1 MKLQASMIRVVTLL
15 AASLLA
21 VPVIAASKASPER
34 TVSPRFDAAHRV
46 FRLDAGAVT
55 YAMGVNPDGML
66 QTLYWGARLPA
77 DDPLGPAVPAP
88 ERSSFDPAGA
98 LTPQEYA
105 GWGGAMT
112 ATPALKIR
120 LDDGN
125 RDVVLRYDSYRVDG
139 DHLSIRLRD
148 AQAGVAVTLDY
159 SADDATGI
167 VGRSAHIENTGKQ
180 ALTVDSAASATWNL
194 PRASDYSLRYLT
206 GTWAG
211 EWHLQTR
218 AVTPGATVLESR
230 RGSTGDENNPWFA
243 IGRGS
248 EWDEDHGDVWFGALA
263 WSGSWSIRVDE
274 DILGQVRV
282 VGGYNPFDFAYRLNP
297 GEALDTPVFYAGYT
311 SDGIGEAS
319 RLLHRFERDRVLPGG
334 AGAALRPVLYNSW
347 EATEFKVDEQGQERL
362 AEKAASLGVERFVVD
377 DGWFGAR
384 DNDHA
389 GLGDW
394 VVNRRKFPNGLKP
407 LIDKVHGLGMSFGL
421 WVEPEMVNRDSD
433 LYRAHPDWVLNF
445 PGRERSEGRHQLV
458 LNLARE
464 DVKAHLL
471 EVLDR
476 LLSENDIQFLK
487 WDYNRNWSEPGWPQ
501 MSPDEQQKVYVAYVR
516 NLYDILRQLRARH
529 PKVEIESCSGGG
541 ARVDLGIMALTD
553 EVWPSDNTDPSDRLS
568 IQDGFSYAYAPATMM
583 AWVTGSPNWVNHRV
597 SSLDFRFLS
606 SMQGGLG
613 IGANLLDWTPAEEA
627 TARGYIAEYKKIRAT
642 VQRGALYRLLSPQGL
657 APWSATESVAKDGAQ
672 AVLFA
677 FQRQGEEARP
687 FPTLRLRG
695 LDMKARYRFRLVHGT
710 VAPGTPEVAS
720 GAYWMQRGIDLAMK
734 GDLQAAGVVFERE
747 GTSSH
752 QGVTR

>member
-1 MKLQASMIRVVTLL
+1 MLIAFASCVL
-15 AASLLA
+15 AATA
-21 VPVIAASKASPER
+21 VAR
-34 TVSPRFDAAHRV
+34 TENATPRYDAAHRV
-46 FRLDAGAVT
+46 FRIDAGDVT
-55 YAMGVNPDGML
+55 YAMGVNADGFL
-66 QTLYWGARLPA
+66 QTLYWGARLAP
-77 DDPLGPAVPAP
+77 DDPLGPAVPAA
-88 ERSSFDPAGA
+88 ERSSFDPAGS

-112 ATPALKIR
+112 ATPALKLR

-125 RDVVLRYDSYRVDG
+125 RDVVLRYDSYRIDKG
-139 DHLSIRLRD
+139 TLSIRLRD
-148 AQAGVAVTLDY
+148 AQAGVAVDLRYT
-159 SADDATGI
+159 ADAATGV
-167 VGRSAHIENTGKQ
+167 VGRSARIENTGAQ
-180 ALTVDSAASATWNL
+180 ALTIDAAAAATWNL
-194 PRASDYSLRYLT
+194 PRGDYSLRYLT

-243 IGRGS
+243 IGRGDAWN
-248 EWDEDHGDVWFGALA
+248 EEHGDVWFGALA
-263 WSGSWSIRVDE
+263 WSGSWRIQVDE

-282 VGGYNPFDFAYRLNP
+282 TGGYNPFDFAYRLPP
-297 GEALDTPVFYAGYT
+297 GQALETPVFYAGYT
-311 SDGIGEAS
+311 GQGIGAAS
-319 RLLHRFERDRVLPGG
+319 RLLHRFERERVLPGG
-334 AGAALRPVLYNSW
+334 TAAKLRPVLYNSW
-347 EATEFKVDEQGQERL
+347 EATEFKVDEAGQERL
-362 AEKAASLGVERFVVD
+362 AEKAAALGVERFVVD

-421 WVEPEMVNRDSD
+421 WVEPEMVNPDSD
-433 LYRAHPDWVLNF
+433 LYRAHPDWVLHF
-445 PGRERSEGRHQLV
+445 PGRQRSEGRHQLV

-464 DVKAHLL
+464 DVKAHVLA
-471 EVLDR
+471 VLDG
-476 LLSENDIQFLK
+476 LLKDNDIQFLK

-516 NLYDILRQLRARH
+516 NLYDILRELRARH
-529 PKVEIESCSGGG
+529 PGVEIESCSGGG

-583 AWVTGSPNWVNHRV
+583 AWVTGSPNWVNARS

-606 SMQGGLG
+606 AMQGGLG
-613 IGANLLDWTPAEEA
+613 IGANLLEWSPAEEA
-627 TARGYIAEYKKIRAT
+627 TARNYVAAYKTIRAT
-642 VQRGALYRLLSPQGL
+642 VQRGALYRLLSPQDR
-657 APWSATESVAKDGAQ
+657 APWSATESVAGDGKQ

-695 LDMKARYRFRLVHGT
+695 LDEKARYRYRVIHGQ
-710 VAPGTPEVAS
+710 VAAGTPDVAS
-720 GAYWMQRGIDLAMK
+720 GAYWMQRGLDLVMK
-734 GDLQAAGVVFERE
+734 GDLQAAGVIFER
-747 GTSSH
+747 TDA
-752 QGVTR
+752 R

>member
-1 MKLQASMIRVVTLL
+1 MIRVATFI

-21 VPVIAASKASPER
+21 APAIAATKGSAER
-34 TVSPRFDAAHRV
+34 MAPPRYDADHRV
-46 FRLDAGAVT
+46 FRLDAGNVT

-77 DDPLGPAVPAP
+77 DDPLGAATPAP

-125 RDVVLRYDSYRVDG
+125 RDVVLRYDSYRVEG
-139 DHLSIRLRD
+139 GHLSILLRD

-159 SADDATGI
+159 SADAATGI

-248 EWDEDHGDVWFGALA
+248 EWNEDHGDVWFGALA

-297 GEALDTPVFYAGYT
+297 GEALETPVFYAGYT
-311 SDGIGEAS
+311 DGGIGEAS

-334 AGAALRPVLYNSW
+334 TNAALRPVLYNSW

-362 AEKAASLGVERFVVD
+362 AEKAAALGVERFVVD

-501 MSPDEQQKVYVAYVR
+501 MSPGEQQKVYVAYVR

-541 ARVDLGIMALTD
+541 ARVDLGIMSLTD

-568 IQDGFSYAYAPATMM
+568 IQDGFSYAYAPSTMM

-613 IGANLLDWTPAEEA
+613 IGANLLDWTPAEET

-642 VQRGALYRLLSPQGL
+642 VQRGALYRLLSPQERS
-657 APWSATESVAKDGAQ
+657 PWSATESVAKDGAQ
-672 AVLFA
+672 AILFA

-695 LDMKARYRFRLVHGT
+695 LDTNARYRFRLVHGKA
-710 VAPGTPEVAS
+710 APGTPEVAS
-720 GAYWMQRGIDLAMK
+720 GAYWMQRGIDLVMR

-747 GTSSH
+747 GTTSH

>member
-1 MKLQASMIRVVTLL
+1 M
-15 AASLLA
+15 
-21 VPVIAASKASPER
+21 PP
-34 TVSPRFDAAHRV
+34 P
-46 FRLDAGAVT
+46 
-55 YAMGVNPDGML
+55 
-66 QTLYWGARLPA
+66 
-77 DDPLGPAVPAP
+77 
-88 ERSSFDPAGA
+88 
-98 LTPQEYA
+98 
-105 GWGGAMT
+105 
-112 ATPALKIR
+112 
-120 LDDGN
+120 
-125 RDVVLRYDSYRVDG
+125 
-139 DHLSIRLRD
+139 
-148 AQAGVAVTLDY
+148 
-159 SADDATGI
+159 GI
-167 VGRSAHIENTGKQ
+167 VGRSAHIENAGKQ
-180 ALTVDSAASATWNL
+180 ALTIDSGRGSATWNL
-194 PRASDYSLRYLT
+194 PRADDYSLRYLT

-218 AVTPGATVLESR
+218 ARHAGCHRCSKAAAAARVTRTIPGSPSAAATQWNE
-230 RGSTGDENNPWFA
+230 E
-243 IGRGS
+243 
-248 EWDEDHGDVWFGALA
+248 HGDVWFGALA

-282 VGGYNPFDFAYRLNP
+282 TGGYNPFDFAYRLEAGRVAGHP
-297 GEALDTPVFYAGYT
+297 GVLCRLHAATVSARRR
-311 SDGIGEAS
+311 AS
-319 RLLHRFERDRVLPGG
+319 CTASSATASSPAVPS
-334 AGAALRPVLYNSW
+334 AALRPVLYNSW
-347 EATEFKVDEQGQERL
+347 EATEFKVDEPGQERL
-362 AEKAASLGVERFVVD
+362 AEKAAALGVERFVVD

-421 WVEPEMVNRDSD
+421 WVEPEMINRDSD

-445 PGRERSEGRHQLV
+445 PGRDRSEGRHQLV

-476 LLSENDIQFLK
+476 LLTENDIQFLK

-568 IQDGFSYAYAPATMM
+568 IQDGFTYAYAPATMM
-583 AWVTGSPNWVNHRV
+583 AWVTGSPNWVNNRV

-613 IGANLLDWTPAEEA
+613 IGANLLEWTPAEEA
-627 TARGYIAEYKKIRAT
+627 TARGYIAEYKTIRGT
-642 VQRGALYRLLSPQGL
+642 VQRGSLYRLLSPQDR
-657 APWSATESVAKDGAQ
+657 APWSATESVAERCRAGGAVRVP
-672 AVLFA
+672 APGRGSTSVPDPAPARPRCEGALSLPRHA
-677 FQRQGEEARP
+677 RQGRTRYAGRGQWRVLDAARHRP
-687 FPTLRLRG
+687 RDEGRPAGRRRGVRTRIRLSIGAHDGRPNHRSHAMNARNRVTRLFPSGACVRTDLTLAASAASAQVNGVGQKPYLGWSSFSQQTIEPDFLTQANMITQSDALAVVRIAGARLRLHQPG
-695 LDMKARYRFRLVHGT
+695 FRMAG
-710 VAPGTPEVAS
+710 
-720 GAYWMQRGIDLAMK
+720 WIRCQRPTHA
-734 GDLQAAGVVFERE
+734 
-747 GTSSH
+747 
-752 QGVTR
+752 

>member
-1 MKLQASMIRVVTLL
+1 MIRIATFVTASVL
-15 AASLLA
+15 AA
-21 VPVIAASKASPER
+21 AAGAAGKATTPHDA
-34 TVSPRFDAAHRV
+34 TPRFDSAQRV
-46 FRLDAGAVT
+46 FRLDAAGVT
-55 YAMGVNPDGML
+55 YAMGIDPDGML
-66 QTLYWGARLPA
+66 QTLYWGARLPEG
-77 DDPLGPAVPAP
+77 DPLGPAAPAV
-88 ERSSFDPAGA
+88 ERSSFDPKGA
-98 LTPQEYA
+98 LSPQEYA

-112 ATPALKIR
+112 ATPALKIK

-125 RDVVLRYDSYRVDG
+125 RDLVLRYDSYRVADG
-139 DHLSIRLRD
+139 ALSIVLRD
-148 AQAGVAVTLDY
+148 AQAGVAVTLRY
-159 SADDATGI
+159 TADSATGI
-167 VGRSAHIENTGKQ
+167 VGRSARIENTGKQ
-180 ALTVDSAASATWNL
+180 PLTIDSAAAATWNL
-194 PRASDYSLRYLT
+194 PRAEDYSLRYLT

-218 AVTPGATVLESR
+218 AITPGATVLESR

-243 IGRGS
+243 IGRGNA
-248 EWDEDHGDVWFGALA
+248 WHEDHGDVWFGALA

-282 VGGYNPFDFAYRLNP
+282 VGGCNPFDFGYRLKP
-297 GEALDTPVFYAGYT
+297 GEALDTPVFYGGYT
-311 SDGIGEAS
+311 GEGVGEAS
-319 RLLHRFERDRVLPGG
+319 RLLHRFERSRVLPSGD
-334 AGAALRPVLYNSW
+334 ATALRPVLYNSW
-347 EATEFKVDEQGQERL
+347 EATEFKVDEAGQAKL
-362 AEKAASLGVERFVVD
+362 AEKAAALGVERFVMD

-394 VVNRRKFPNGLKP
+394 TVNPRKFPNGLKP
-407 LIDKVHGLGMSFGL
+407 LIGKVHGLGMSFGL
-421 WVEPEMVNRDSD
+421 WVEPEMVNADSD

-445 PGRERSEGRHQLV
+445 PGRQRSEGRHQLV

-464 DVKAHLL
+464 DVRAHVL
-471 EVLDR
+471 EVLDK
-476 LLSENDIQFLK
+476 LLTENDIQFLK

-529 PKVEIESCSGGG
+529 PNVEIESCSGGG

-583 AWVTGSPNWVNHRV
+583 AWVTASPNWVNNRV
-597 SSLDFRFLS
+597 STLDFRFLS
-606 SMQGGLG
+606 AMQGGLG
-613 IGANLLDWTPAEEA
+613 IGANLLDWTETDNA
-627 TARGYIAEYKKIRAT
+627 TARRYIAEYKRIRAT
-642 VQRGALYRLLSPQGL
+642 VQRGSLYRLLSPQDR
-657 APWSATESVAKDGAQ
+657 APWSATESVAADGGQ
-672 AVLFA
+672 VVLFA

-695 LDMKARYRFRLVHGT
+695 IDPKARYRYRTIHGN

-720 GAYWMQRGIDLAMK
+720 GAYWMQRGVDVPMK
-734 GDLQAAGVVFERE
+734 GDLEAAGIVFERV
-747 GTSSH
+747 GAP
-752 QGVTR
+752 

>member
-1 MKLQASMIRVVTLL
+1 MFSSSMIRVAVCL
-15 AASLLA
+15 AGGLLA
-21 VPVIAASKASPER
+21 VPAVAATQGNASA
-34 TVSPRFDAAHRV
+34 RFDQSQRV

-55 YAMGVNPDGML
+55 YAMGVNADGML

-77 DDPLGPAVPAP
+77 DDPLGPALPAP
-88 ERSSFDPAGA
+88 ERSSFDSAGA

-105 GWGGAMT
+105 GWGGNLT
-112 ATPALKIR
+112 ATPALKVKF
-120 LDDGN
+120 DDGN
-125 RDVVLRYDSYRVDG
+125 RDLVLRYDS
-139 DHLSIRLRD
+139 HRLEKDALAVTMRD
-148 AQAGVAVTLDY
+148 AKAGVTVILRYT
-159 SADDATGI
+159 ADEATGI

-180 ALTVDSAASATWNL
+180 ALTIDSAAAATWNL
-194 PRASDYSLRYLT
+194 PRAPDYSLRYLT

-218 AVTPGATVLESR
+218 PVTPGATVLESR

-243 IGRGS
+243 IGRGDAWN
-248 EWDEDHGDVWFGALA
+248 EEHGDVWFGALA
-263 WSGSWSIRVDE
+263 WSGSWSIRVEE

-282 VGGYNPFDFAYRLNP
+282 VGGYNPFDFGYRLKP
-297 GEALDTPVFYAGYT
+297 GQSLDTPVFYAGYT
-311 SDGIGEAS
+311 KDGVGEAS
-319 RLLHRFERDRVLPGG
+319 RLMHAFERDRVLPGG
-334 AGAALRPVLYNSW
+334 ASAPLRPVLYNSW
-347 EATEFKVDEQGQERL
+347 EATEFKVEEPGQEKL
-362 AEKAASLGVERFVVD
+362 AEKAAALGVERFVVD

-407 LIDKVHGLGMSFGL
+407 LIDKVHGLGMTFGL
-421 WVEPEMVNRDSD
+421 WVEPEMVNADSD

-445 PGRERSEGRHQLV
+445 AGRPRSEGRHQMV

-464 DVKAHLL
+464 DVKAHVLD
-471 EVLDR
+471 VLDR
-476 LLSENDIQFLK
+476 LLTENDIQFLK
-487 WDYNRNWSEPGWPQ
+487 WDYNRNWSEPGWPEVA
-501 MSPDEQQKVYVAYVR
+501 PEEQQKVYVTYVR

-583 AWVTGSPNWVNHRV
+583 AWVTGSPNWVNNRV

-613 IGANLLDWTPAEEA
+613 IGANLLEWTPAEEA
-627 TARGYIAEYKKIRAT
+627 TARGYVAAYKTIRET
-642 VQRGALYRLLSPQGL
+642 VQRGDLYRLLSPRDR
-657 APWSATESVAKDGAQ
+657 APWSATLSVAQDRHQ

-687 FPTLRLRG
+687 FPTLALRG
-695 LDMKARYRFRLVHGT
+695 LDPKARYRYRLIHGK

-720 GAYWMQRGIDLAMK
+720 GAYWMQRGIDIAMR
-734 GDLQAAGVVFERE
+734 GDLQAAGLVFDRE
-747 GTSSH
+747 GAPRGS
-752 QGVTR
+752 R

>member
-1 MKLQASMIRVVTLL
+1 MTRSTPFHLAALL
-15 AASLLA
+15 AAAL
-21 VPVIAASKASPER
+21 VASPS
-34 TVSPRFDAAHRV
+34 TAATNATPHYDPTQRV
-46 FRLDAGAVT
+46 FRLDAGDVT
-55 YAMGVNPDGML
+55 YAMGVNEDGFL
-66 QTLYWGARLPA
+66 QTVYWGERLPSG
-77 DDPLGPAVPAP
+77 DPLGPALPAP

-112 ATPALKIR
+112 AAPTLK
-120 LDDGN
+120 LHLADGN
-125 RDVVLRYDSYRVDG
+125 RDVVLRYDSYRVEKDG
-139 DHLSIRLRD
+139 LDIVLRD
-148 AQAGVAVTLDY
+148 AQAGVAVTLRY
-159 SADDATGI
+159 TADADTGI
-167 VGRSAHIENTGKQ
+167 VGRSAHIENTGRQ
-180 ALTVDSAASATWNL
+180 ALTIDEAAAATWNL
-194 PRASDYSLRYLT
+194 PRANDYSLRYLT

-211 EWHLQTR
+211 EWHVQTR
-218 AVTPGATVLESR
+218 AVAPGATVLESR

-243 IGRGS
+243 IARGDAWN
-248 EWDEDHGDVWFGALA
+248 EEHGEVWFGALA
-263 WSGSWSIRVDE
+263 WSGSWRIRVDE

-282 VGGYNPFDFAYRLNP
+282 TGGFNPFDFAYRLEP
-297 GEALDTPVFYAGYT
+297 GQALDTPTFYAGHT
-311 SDGIGEAS
+311 TGGIGEAS
-319 RLLHRFERDRVLPGG
+319 RLLHRFERERVLPRGNDTP
-334 AGAALRPVLYNSW
+334 LRPVLYNSW
-347 EATEFKVDEQGQERL
+347 EATEFKVDEAGQERL
-362 AEKAASLGVERFVVD
+362 AEKAAALGVERFVVD

-433 LYRAHPDWVLNF
+433 LYRTHPDWVLNF

-471 EVLDR
+471 KVLDR
-476 LLSENDIQFLK
+476 LLTENDIQFLK

-501 MSPDEQQKVYVAYVR
+501 VAPEEQQKVYVAYVR
-516 NLYDILRQLRARH
+516 NLYDILSQLRARH

-568 IQDGFSYAYAPATMM
+568 IQDGFSFAYAPATMM
-583 AWVTGSPNWVNHRV
+583 AWVTGSPNWVNQRV
-597 SSLDFRFLS
+597 TSLDFRFLS
-606 SMQGGLG
+606 AMQGGLG
-613 IGANLLDWTPAEEA
+613 IGANLLEWTPAEHA
-627 TARGYIAEYKKIRAT
+627 TARAYVTAYKSIRDT
-642 VQRGALYRLLSPQGL
+642 VQRGALYRLLSPRDR
-657 APWSATESVAKDGAQ
+657 APWSATLSVAQDRSQ

-687 FPTLRLRG
+687 FPTLALRG
-695 LDMKARYRFRLVHGT
+695 LDPQARYRLRPIHGKT
-710 VAPGTPEVAS
+710 APGTPDVAS
-720 GAYWMQRGIDLAMK
+720 GAYWMRRGIDIALR
-734 GDLQAAGVVFERE
+734 GDMQAAGIVFERE
-747 GTSSH
+747 GAHRTA
-752 QGVTR
+752 R

>member
-1 MKLQASMIRVVTLL
+1 MNRPSPIVRLLIAFASCVL
-15 AASLLA
+15 AATA
-21 VPVIAASKASPER
+21 VAR
-34 TVSPRFDAAHRV
+34 TENATPRYDAAHRV
-46 FRLDAGAVT
+46 FRIDAGDVT
-55 YAMGVNPDGML
+55 YAMGVNADGFL
-66 QTLYWGARLPA
+66 QTLYWGARLAP
-77 DDPLGPAVPAP
+77 DDPLGPAVPAA
-88 ERSSFDPAGA
+88 ERSSFDPAGS

-112 ATPALKIR
+112 ATPALKLR

-125 RDVVLRYDSYRVDG
+125 RDVVLRYDSYRIDKG
-139 DHLSIRLRD
+139 TLSIRLRD
-148 AQAGVAVTLDY
+148 AQAGVAVDLRYT
-159 SADDATGI
+159 ADAATGV
-167 VGRSAHIENTGKQ
+167 VGRSARIENTGAQ
-180 ALTVDSAASATWNL
+180 ALTIDAAAAATWNL
-194 PRASDYSLRYLT
+194 PRGDYSLRYLT

-243 IGRGS
+243 IGRGDAWN
-248 EWDEDHGDVWFGALA
+248 EEHGDVWFGALA
-263 WSGSWSIRVDE
+263 WSGSWRIQVDE

-282 VGGYNPFDFAYRLNP
+282 TGGYNPFDFAYRLPP
-297 GEALDTPVFYAGYT
+297 GQALETPVFYAGYT
-311 SDGIGEAS
+311 GQGIGAAS
-319 RLLHRFERDRVLPGG
+319 RLLHRFERERVLPGG
-334 AGAALRPVLYNSW
+334 TAAKLRPVLYNSW
-347 EATEFKVDEQGQERL
+347 EATEFKVDEAGQERL
-362 AEKAASLGVERFVVD
+362 AEKAAALGVERFVVD

-394 VVNRRKFPNGLKP
+394 VVNRRKFPKGLKP

-421 WVEPEMVNRDSD
+421 WVEPEMVNPDSD
-433 LYRAHPDWVLNF
+433 LYRAHPDWVLHF
-445 PGRERSEGRHQLV
+445 PGRQRSEGRHQLV

-464 DVKAHLL
+464 DVKAHVLA
-471 EVLDR
+471 VLDG
-476 LLSENDIQFLK
+476 LLKDNDIQFLK

-516 NLYDILRQLRARH
+516 NLYDILRELRARH
-529 PKVEIESCSGGG
+529 PGVEIESCSGGG

-553 EVWPSDNTDPSDRLS
+553 EAWPSDNTDPSDRLS

-583 AWVTGSPNWVNHRV
+583 AWVTGSPNWVNARS

-606 SMQGGLG
+606 AMQGGLG
-613 IGANLLDWTPAEEA
+613 IGANLLEWSPAEEA
-627 TARGYIAEYKKIRAT
+627 TARNYVAAYKTIRAT
-642 VQRGALYRLLSPQGL
+642 VQRGALYRLLSPQDR
-657 APWSATESVAKDGAQ
+657 APWSATESVAGDGKQ

-695 LDMKARYRFRLVHGT
+695 LDEKARYRYRVIHGQ
-710 VAPGTPEVAS
+710 VAAGTPDVAS
-720 GAYWMQRGIDLAMK
+720 GAYWMQRGLDLVVK
-734 GDLQAAGVVFERE
+734 GDLQAAGVIFER
-747 GTSSH
+747 TDA
-752 QGVTR
+752 R

>member
-1 MKLQASMIRVVTLL
+1 MKLRARTIRFATLL

-21 VPVIAASKASPER
+21 APASVTARVSPEGTASPR
-34 TVSPRFDAAHRV
+34 YDAAHRV
-46 FRLDAGAVT
+46 FRLDAGGVT
-55 YAMGVNPDGML
+55 YAMGVNTDGML
-66 QTLYWGARLPA
+66 QTIYWGARLPV

-125 RDVVLRYDSYRVDG
+125 RDVVLRYDSYRVDD
-139 DHLSIRLRD
+139 DHLSILLRD

-159 SADDATGI
+159 TADAATGI
-167 VGRSAHIENTGKQ
+167 IGRSAHIENAGKQ
-180 ALTVDSAASATWNL
+180 ALTIDAAASATWNL
-194 PRASDYSLRYLT
+194 PRADDYSLRYLT

-218 AVTPGATVLESR
+218 AITPGATVLESR

-248 EWDEDHGDVWFGALA
+248 EWNEEHGDVWFGALG

-282 VGGYNPFDFAYRLNP
+282 VGGYNPFDFAYRLKP

-311 SDGIGEAS
+311 RDGIGEAS
-319 RLLHRFERDRVLPGG
+319 RLLHRFERDRILPGG
-334 AGAALRPVLYNSW
+334 AHAALRPVLYNSW
-347 EATEFKVDEQGQERL
+347 EATEFKVDEPGQERL
-362 AEKAASLGVERFVVD
+362 AEKAAALGVERFVVD

-458 LNLARE
+458 LNLARD

-501 MSPDEQQKVYVAYVR
+501 VSSAEQQKVYVAYVR
-516 NLYDILRQLRARH
+516 NLYDILRELRARH

-568 IQDGFSYAYAPATMM
+568 IQDGFTHAYAPATMM
-583 AWVTGSPNWVNHRV
+583 AWVTGSPNWVNNRV

-627 TARGYIAEYKKIRAT
+627 TARGYVAEYKKIRGT
-642 VQRGALYRLLSPQGL
+642 VQRGSLYRLLSPQER
-657 APWSATESVAKDGAQ
+657 APWSATESVADDGAQ

-695 LDMKARYRFRLVHGT
+695 LDVKARYRFRVVHGK
-710 VAPGTPEVAS
+710 VAPGTPDVAS
-720 GAYWMQRGIDLAMK
+720 GAYWMQRGIDLVMK

-747 GTSSH
+747 GTASH
-752 QGVTR
+752 RGVTR

>member
-1 MKLQASMIRVVTLL
+1 MIRSLRMIRVSAMCVAALL
-15 AASLLA
+15 ASPAF
-21 VPVIAASKASPER
+21 AAAAAHAK
-34 TVSPRFDAAHRV
+34 PRYDAAQRL
-46 FRLDAGAVT
+46 FRLDAGGVT
-55 YAMGVNPDGML
+55 YAMGVNADGML
-66 QTLYWGARLPA
+66 QTVYWGARLPA
-77 DDPLGPAVPAP
+77 GDVLGPAVPAP

-98 LTPQEYA
+98 LSPQEYA

-112 ATPALKIR
+112 ATPALKVR
-120 LDDGN
+120 FDDGN
-125 RDVVLRYDSYRVDG
+125 RDLVLRYDSYRVEDDG
-139 DHLSIRLRD
+139 LAIVLKD
-148 AQAGVAVTLDY
+148 AQAGVAVTLRY
-159 SADDATGI
+159 TADDATGI

-180 ALTVDSAASATWNL
+180 ALTIDSAAAATWNL

-243 IGRGS
+243 IGRGDA
-248 EWDEDHGDVWFGALA
+248 WNEDHGDVWFGALA

-282 VGGYNPFDFAYRLNP
+282 VGGFNPFDFAYRLKP

-311 SDGIGEAS
+311 RDGVGDAS
-319 RLLHRFERDRVLPGG
+319 RLMHAFERDRVLPGG
-334 AGAALRPVLYNSW
+334 ASAALRPVLYNSW
-347 EATEFKVDEQGQERL
+347 EATEFKVEAPGQEKL
-362 AEKAASLGVERFVVD
+362 AEKAAALGVERFVVD

-384 DNDHA
+384 DSDRA

-394 VVNRRKFPNGLKP
+394 VVNRRKFPDGLKP

-421 WVEPEMVNRDSD
+421 WVEPEMINADSD
-433 LYRAHPDWVLNF
+433 LYRAHADWVLNF
-445 PGRERSEGRHQLV
+445 PGRQRSEGRHQMV

-464 DVKAHLL
+464 DVKAHVL

-476 LLSENDIQFLK
+476 LLTENDIQFLK

-501 MSPDEQQKVYVAYVR
+501 MAPEDQQKVYVAYVR
-516 NLYDILRQLRARH
+516 NLYDILRQLRAKH

-583 AWVTGSPNWVNHRV
+583 AWVTGSPNWVNNRV

-606 SMQGGLG
+606 AMQGGLG
-613 IGANLLDWTPAEEA
+613 IGANLLEWTPAEAA
-627 TARGYIAEYKKIRAT
+627 TASAYVAEYKKIRAT
-642 VQRGALYRLLSPQGL
+642 VQRGALYRLLSPQGRS
-657 APWSATESVAKDGAQ
+657 PWSATMSVAPDKNE

-687 FPTLRLRG
+687 YPTLALRG
-695 LDMKARYRFRLVHGT
+695 LDPQARYRWRAIHGKA
-710 VAPGTPEVAS
+710 APGTPEVAS
-720 GAYWMQRGIDLAMK
+720 GAYWMQRGIDLVMK
-734 GDLQAAGVVFERE
+734 GDLQAAGLVFERE
-747 GTSSH
+747 G
-752 QGVTR
+752 GRRPTR